1 MASIGDLFVSV
12 RAKTQGLDK
21 GLRKA
26 NRSIKSFS
34 RSAAGALA
42 VVGAGFLGFKGIQA
56 IFSRFFSALMYHSA
70 EFRTAWVEMTNTLRE
85 TFTKLAVQ
93 WGPRLG
99 KMIESLTLKLILLL
113 ESLDAATNPEAWN
126 QIGRDLKKSLGN
138 AVDYMKMNPFSTLL
152 DPHGAGI
159 RGAAMSNRGQAPGQF
174 QNSDWH
180 QIKYWL
186 ETRKPGHQML
196 FQMDPIP
203 VKILEGAP
211 Q

>member
-70 EFRTAWVEMTNTLRE
+70 EFRTAWIEMSNTLRE
-85 TFTKLAVQ
+85 TFSKLAVQ
-93 WGPRLG
+93 WGPRLAR
-99 KMIESLTLKLILLL
+99 MIESLTIKLILLL
-113 ESLDAATNPEAWN
+113 ESLDAATDPDSWN
-126 QIGRDLKKSLGN
+126 QLGRDLKKSFG
-138 AVDYMKMNPFSTLL
+138 ASISYMAKNPFSSMLNPMESGFKANAML
-152 DPHGAGI
+152 EAGI
-159 RGAAMSNRGQAPGQF
+159 DPGRF

-186 ETRKPGHQML
+186 ETRDRGSRML
-196 FQMDPIP
+196 SPMNPIP

>member
-70 EFRTAWVEMTNTLRE
+70 EFRTAWIEMSNTLRE
-85 TFTKLAVQ
+85 TFSKLAVQ
-93 WGPRLG
+93 WGPRLAR
-99 KMIESLTLKLILLL
+99 MIESLTIKLILLL
-113 ESLDAATNPEAWN
+113 ESLDAATNPDAWN
-126 QIGRDLKKSLGN
+126 QLGRDLKSSLKDSMRNMG
-138 AVDYMKMNPFSTLL
+138 MNPFSTLL
-152 DPHGAGI
+152 DPHGTGI
-159 RGAAMSNRGQAPGQF
+159 RGAVMKNRGQDPAQF

-180 QIKYWL
+180 HIKYWL
-186 ETRKPGHQML
+186 ETRDRGSRMFSPVN
-196 FQMDPIP
+196 PIP

>member
-42 VVGAGFLGFKGIQA
+42 VLGAGFLGFKGIQA
-56 IFSRFFSALMYHSA
+56 VFSRFFSSLMYHSD
-70 EFRTAWVEMTNTLRE
+70 EFRTAWIKMSNTMRE
-85 TFTKLAVQ
+85 TFAKLAVQ
-93 WGPRLG
+93 WGPRLA
-99 KMIESLTLKLILLL
+99 KMIESLTVKLILLL
-113 ESLDAATNPEAWN
+113 ESLDAATDPEAWN
-126 QIGRDLKKSLGN
+126 QLGRDLKKSLGS
-138 AVDYMKMNPFSTLL
+138 AASYIGKNPFSTLL
-152 DPHGAGI
+152 DPHGSGI
-159 RGAAMSNRGQAPGQF
+159 RGAAMRNRGQDPGQF
-174 QNSDWH
+174 MNSDWH

-186 ETRKPGHQML
+186 ETRKPGHQMM